1 MFDDSL
7 LSMLEYGAEPKE
19 MDQAG
24 AVWSSSNQSSENT
37 SNLLMLL

>member
-1 MFDDSL
+1 MYDDNL

-24 AVWSSSNQSSENT
+24 ADWSSSNRFNEDTPNLFMSS
-37 SNLLMLL
+37 